1 METSGPALT
10 DSLCEAGF
18 DAEWVRRPGAG
29 ELAVGEVVMELH
41 TTASGPA
48 YGSLRM
54 ELKRTLQ
61 IRRSALDR
69 YLIEMVE
76 QDTWIEGMRYTLAD
90 YDMEGR
96 PWPTYRGEDQ
106 VWV

>member
-1 METSGPALT
+1 
-10 DSLCEAGF
+10 
-18 DAEWVRRPGAG
+18 
-29 ELAVGEVVMELH
+29 MELH
-41 TTASGPA
+41 TTASDPA

-76 QDTWIEGMRYTLAD
+76 QDTWIEGMKYTLAD
-90 YDMEGR
+90 YDLEGR

-106 VWV
+106 AWV